1 MYAAKS
7 AKDVYLFSQ
16 ILIVLKSMS
25 DGVTGVSTGL
35 SWLAT
40 SASER
45 LFTSLKV
52 VSSSGS
58 RNSCVD
64 SVAFPPLIAVYIVG
78 AIAF

>member
-1 MYAAKS
+1 MYAVKPV
-7 AKDVYLFSQ
+7 KDVYLFSQ
-16 ILIVLKSMS
+16 ILIVLKSIS

-45 LFTSLKV
+45 LSASLKV
-52 VSSSGS
+52 FPPSGL
-58 RNSCVD
+58 RNFCVD